1 MQPIADWLAK
11 LSMSEY
17 AERFE
22 ANRIDVSVLP
32 DLTDLDLEKLG
43 VLLGD
48 RRKILRAI
56 RELAQPLSRSAQDP
70 APAEPTRD
78 EAERRQL
85 TVMFCDLVGSTALSA
100 KLDPEDLRGIVQT
113 YHRCCTTIVERN
125 GGYVAKYMGDGVLAY
140 FGYPQAHE
148 HDAERA
154 VHAGL
159 ALVEAMPNLKTAIS
173 APLQVRIGIATGL
186 VVVGD
191 LIGKGAAQEQ
201 AVVGETPNLAARLQA
216 IAAPGSVVIAEN
228 TRTLLGNLFEFQ
240 DLGSTDLKGISGPV
254 RAWAALRPSYTQSRF
269 DALHTTGLTR
279 LVGRKEEIEL
289 LLRRWS
295 SASMGEGQVV
305 LLSGE
310 AGIGK
315 SRITVAI
322 MEHIAAEPHTRL
334 RYFCSPQHTDSALY
348 PIAGQMERAAGL
360 VHNDKPETK
369 LDKLDAL
376 LVQTSTSSQDAT
388 LIAGMLSLGND
399 GRYPRVELVPEQ
411 RKHKTL
417 EALTSQL
424 VRLSSRNPV
433 LMIFEDVHW
442 IDPTSLEVLDL
453 VVQRIASLHVLL
465 IITFRPEFKAPWEGQ
480 AHVTS
485 LTLNRLP
492 SRDAAAIIADLVGTK
507 ELAADV
513 SAEIVE
519 RTDGIPLFVE
529 EMTKAV
535 LEAENEGAAR
545 RTTSLIASHAQAI
558 PASLH
563 ASLLARLDRLHQ
575 AKEVAQIGAAVG
587 REFSHALL
595 AAVAQRTEVDLAQ
608 ALDRLVEAGLL
619 FRQGVPPDARYLFK
633 HALVQDVAYDTLLRE
648 KRHQLHARIAT
659 VLDQQFDVGD
669 SQPELLARHYTLAAM
684 PREATN
690 YWQRAGDRAT
700 KTSAN
705 KEAIT
710 HFRNALQQLETLP
723 ERAAHA
729 DQELQLLLALGPA
742 LMTTRSSV
750 APEIG
755 KVYARARELASA
767 GQQVGDLFP
776 TVWGAWLVAF
786 SRGDFGTAARL
797 VDELFGMANTSR
809 NSELT
814 LQAHHAAWSS
824 FMVGGDLAAAR
835 HHIEKGVALYRRE
848 AHGQQALQYGG
859 HDPGVCGYV
868 CNAVIAATMGYPD
881 QAVEDIQKGLALA
894 RGLDHPPT
902 LAQALWFAAELHQIR
917 REPAKVEDYVSEN
930 LPLLTMHG
938 SAVGIANATMLR
950 GWARVMQGET
960 DHGIA
965 LMQEGLAN
973 WRKTGSKFHVPYRL
987 ARAAEAHLV
996 GGKTDDGLRLIA
1008 EADGESGDVWFAPEL
1023 DRLKGELLF
1032 KVCVWDEAE
1041 SCLRRALEAAH
1052 AQGARLLELRAGMSL
1067 ARLLEARGRRREAE
1081 GLLAPIYFQFD
1092 EGLEIADLKNANDW
1106 LDKAI

>member
-11 LSMSEY
+11 LGMSEY

-32 DLTDLDLEKLG
+32 YLTDQDLEKLG

-48 RRKILRAI
+48 RRRILRAI
-56 RELAQPLSRSAQDP
+56 RELTDPVRATQDP
-70 APAEPTRD
+70 APPEPTRD
-78 EAERRQL
+78 EAERRHL

-100 KLDPEDLRGIVQT
+100 KLDPEDLRGVVRA
-113 YHRCCTTIVERN
+113 YHRCCTAIVERD

-159 ALVEAMPNLKTAIS
+159 ALVEAVPNLKTAIS
-173 APLQVRIGIATGL
+173 SPLQVRIGIATGL

-216 IAAPGSVVIAEN
+216 IADPGAVVVAEN
-228 TRTLLGNLFEFQ
+228 TRALLGSLFEFQ
-240 DLGSTDLKGISGPV
+240 DLGSRECKGISAPV
-254 RAWAALRPSYTQSRF
+254 RAWAALRPGYTESRF
-269 DALHTTGLTR
+269 DALHTSGLAP

-289 LLRRWS
+289 ILRRWS
-295 SASMGEGQVV
+295 SAKIGEGQVV

-322 MEHIAAEPHTRL
+322 MERIATEPHTRL

-348 PIAGQMERAAGL
+348 PIARRMERAAGL
-360 VHNDKPETK
+360 GRHDKPQAK

-376 LVQTSTSSQDAT
+376 LAQTDTSSQDAA
-388 LIAGMLSLGND
+388 LLAGMLSLPND
-399 GRYPRVELVPEQ
+399 GRYPSVELAPEQ
-411 RKHKTL
+411 RKHRTL
-417 EALTSQL
+417 EVLTSQL
-424 VRLSSRNPV
+424 VGLACRNPV
-433 LMIFEDVHW
+433 LMIFEDAHW

-453 VVQRIASLHVLL
+453 VVQRIARLHALL
-465 IITFRPEFKAPWEGQ
+465 LITFRPEFKAPWEGQ

-485 LTLNRLP
+485 LTLNKLP
-492 SRDAAAIIADLVGTK
+492 SRDAAAIIAGLVGTR

-535 LEAENEGAAR
+535 LEAENEGAGR
-545 RTTSLIASHAQAI
+545 RTASMIPSHAQAI

-563 ASLLARLDRLHQ
+563 ASLLARLDRLGQ
-575 AKEVAQIGAAVG
+575 AKEVAQIGAAIG

-595 AAVAQRTEVDLAQ
+595 AAVAQRTEAELTL
-608 ALDRLVEAGLL
+608 ALDRLVDAGLL
-619 FRQGVPPDARYLFK
+619 FRQGLPPDAHYLFK
-633 HALVQDVAYDTLLRE
+633 HALVQDVAYDTPLRE
-648 KRHQLHARIAT
+648 KRRQLHARIAT
-659 VLDQQFDVGD
+659 VLDREFDVGD
-669 SQPELLARHYTLAAM
+669 SQPELLARHYALAAM
-684 PREATN
+684 PREAIN
-690 YWQRAGDRAT
+690 YWQHAGDRAA
-700 KTSAN
+700 KGAAN

-710 HFRNALQQLETLP
+710 HFRNALQLLEALP
-723 ERAAHA
+723 ERATCAG
-729 DQELQLLLALGPA
+729 QELQLLLALGPA

-755 KVYARARELASA
+755 QVYARARELAGA
-767 GQQVGDLFP
+767 GQQVADLFP

-786 SRGDFGTAARL
+786 SRGDFATAARL
-797 VDELFGMANTSR
+797 VDELFGMANTSQ
-809 NSELT
+809 NPELT

-824 FMVGGDLAAAR
+824 LMVGGDLAAAR
-835 HHIEKGVALYRRE
+835 HHIEKGLALYRRE
-848 AHGQQALQYGG
+848 SHGQQALQYGG
-859 HDPGVCGYV
+859 HDPAVCGYV
-868 CNAVIAATMGYPD
+868 CNAVIVATMGYPD
-881 QAVEDIQKGLALA
+881 QAVEDIQKALALA

-902 LAQALWFAAELHQIR
+902 LAQALWFAAELRQIR
-917 REPAKVEDYVSEN
+917 REPTKVEEYVSEL

-938 SAVGIANATMLR
+938 SAVGVANATMLR

-973 WRKTGSKFHVPYRL
+973 WRKTGSKLHIPYRL
-987 ARAAEAHLV
+987 ARAAEAHLLA
-996 GGKTDDGLRLIA
+996 GRTDEALQLIA
-1008 EADGESGDVWFAPEL
+1008 EADSGSGDVWFAPEL
-1023 DRLKGELLF
+1023 DRLKGRLLF
-1032 KVCVWDEAE
+1032 KIGDGDEAE

-1052 AQGARLLELRAGMSL
+1052 AQEARLLELRAAMSL
-1067 ARLLEARGRRREAE
+1067 ARLLEAQGRRREAE
-1081 GLLAPIYFQFD
+1081 ELLAPIYFQFD
-1092 EGLEIADLKNANDW
+1092 DGLEIPDVKNAKDW
-1106 LDKAI
+1106 LDEAT